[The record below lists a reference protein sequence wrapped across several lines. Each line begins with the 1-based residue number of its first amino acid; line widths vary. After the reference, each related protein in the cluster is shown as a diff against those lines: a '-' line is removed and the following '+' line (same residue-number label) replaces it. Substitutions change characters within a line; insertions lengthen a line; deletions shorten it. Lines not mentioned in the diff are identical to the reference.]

1 MCTHSPLDSP
11 RKSLYNVRMIGKLTG
26 QVDEVAEDHVIL
38 DVGGVG
44 YLVFASARTLSAC
57 PERGGAISLLIE
69 THVREDHFHLYGFA
83 TAAERQWFRT
93 LTTVQGVGVKMAMA
107 ILGALAPEQILTA
120 IAAQDKKAL
129 TVVSGVGPKLA
140 ERIVTELKS
149 HAVKLGAAGFS
160 VAAQHAGNAASHAA
174 AKPAAK
180 TTPSLIEDALSAL
193 VHLGYG
199 RSESFSV
206 LMRLQQETP
215 DAKLD
220 QLIREGLREL
230 AA

>member
-1 MCTHSPLDSP
+1 
-11 RKSLYNVRMIGKLTG
+11 MIGKLTG
-26 QVDEVAEDHVIL
+26 RIDELTEDHLIL
-38 DVGGVG
+38 DVNGVG
-44 YLVFASARTLSAC
+44 YLVFASARTLGAC
-57 PERGGAISLLIE
+57 PERGGSMSLLIE

-83 TAAERQWFRT
+83 TTAERVWFKT

-107 ILGALAPEQILTA
+107 ILSALSPEHILTA

-149 HAVKLGAAGFS
+149 QAVKLGAAGFS
-160 VAAQHAGNAASHAA
+160 ITATHAGEGKGKPKAA
-174 AKPAAK
+174 A
-180 TTPSLIEDALSAL
+180 TTGTLLEDALSAL

-199 RSESFSV
+199 RSEAFSV
-206 LMRLQQETP
+206 LMRLQQEAP
-215 DAKLD
+215 EAKLD
-220 QLIREGLREL
+220 QLIRDGLREL

>member
-1 MCTHSPLDSP
+1 
-11 RKSLYNVRMIGKLTG
+11 MIGKLTG
-26 QVDEVAEDHVIL
+26 RVDELAEDHMIL

-44 YLVFASARTLSAC
+44 YLVFCSAKTLAAMT
-57 PERGGAISLLIE
+57 ERGGAVSLLTE
-69 THVREDHFHLYGFA
+69 THVREDHIHLYGFA
-83 TAAERQWFRT
+83 TAAERVWFKT

-107 ILGALAPEQILTA
+107 ILSTLAPEQILTA

-140 ERIVTELKS
+140 ERLVIELKS
-149 HAVKLGAAGFS
+149 QAVKLGAAGFS
-160 VAAQHAGNAASHAA
+160 ITAAHAGNTPVGKGKKAPVA
-174 AKPAAK
+174 
-180 TTPSLIEDALSAL
+180 PSLIEDALSAL

-199 RSESFSV
+199 RSEAFTV
-206 LMRLQQETP
+206 VMRLQQEAP

-220 QLIREGLREL
+220 TLIRDSLREL

>member
-1 MCTHSPLDSP
+1 
-11 RKSLYNVRMIGKLTG
+11 MIGKLTG
-26 QVDEVAEDHVIL
+26 RVDDVAEDHLIL
-38 DVGGVG
+38 DVNGVG
-44 YLVFASARTLSAC
+44 YLVYASARTLGSL
-57 PERGGAISLLIE
+57 PVRGGSMSLLIE

-107 ILGALAPEQILTA
+107 ILGAMAPEQILTA

-149 HAVKLGAAGFS
+149 KAVQLGAAGFS
-160 VAAQHAGNAASHAA
+160 IPAAHAGEAPTKGKKAA
-174 AKPAAK
+174 AVA
-180 TTPSLIEDALSAL
+180 PSLIEDALSAL

-199 RSESFSV
+199 RSEAFSV
-206 LMRLQQETP
+206 VMRLQQQNP
-215 DAKLD
+215 NAKLD
-220 QLIREGLREL
+220 QLIRDGLREL